1 MTRENAQ
8 RLARVVRA
16 KAAELENRFLAAEA
30 GDKVDL
36 AYLVADVALIASVL
50 ADLLDEE
57 TQR

>member
-1 MTRENAQ
+1 MTREDAQ

-16 KAAELENRFLAAEA
+16 KAAELEERFIAADA
-30 GDKVDL
+30 GGKVDL

-57 TQR
+57 AER